1 MKKLIFKKFASDWI
15 KSFILSILSASI
27 IIWVIQAVN
36 FLDVV
41 TEDGHGLKVYFL
53 YTLMTLPKILSKIL
67 PFVFF
72 ISLISVISKYEN
84 NNELLIFWTNG
95 INKLT
100 LVNFVLLI
108 STFFMLTQL
117 ILNVLIVPT
126 TQDKARSFIRSSNL
140 DFFEQ
145 IIKEKKF
152 VDTVKDL
159 TIFIEKKEEDGSL
172 KNVLLKDDL
181 NKNNF
186 QIIIAKSG
194 RFVIDSTKKVIVLYN
209 GKILNK
215 NQDKITEID
224 FVETEFNISK
234 FTTKSVVDRK
244 TQEVNSFDL
253 VMCIY
258 LSQNLDRSEINTLAN
273 VNKFDNCRLEN
284 FNNIRQEI
292 YKRFAMPIY
301 IFLLAT
307 IGILIVLKSKDEF
320 KYTRYKILIFLYG
333 MFIIIFGE
341 MSQEL
346 INENLYNNIL
356 VALIPIVILIFNYIF
371 ISNNILKLE

>member
-1 MKKLIFKKFASDWI
+1 MKKKIFRKIISDINIFFLVVLI
-15 KSFILSILSASI
+15 SIGSI
-27 IIWVIQAVN
+27 VWVVQAVS
-36 FLDVV
+36 FLDFIS
-41 TEDGHGLKVYFL
+41 EDGHGFQVYFY
-53 YTLMTLPKILSKIL
+53 YTLLNFPKILSGIL
-67 PFVFF
+67 PFILFLSIFYTF
-72 ISLISVISKYEN
+72 IRYEN